1 MAGTATSSI
10 LQFATWQSS
19 VDVSFWEKLAALKVD
34 SQGLKEED
42 VAIHGFFT
50 PSSHS
55 QLPSFLS
62 LSSASFPPSPPPPPR
77 FQLIPP
83 GNTTNTTDV
92 TTDADVTT
100 AADVSSTADVTTT
113 PGSSS
118 VSNSSGASSSD
129 ITNSSSSSSSS
140 TIAKGSDRRSVVT
153 SSSRNV
159 VSSDGRS
166 VVAGV
171 LRIANTV
178 ESFRGFDRRK
188 MMEGVSQQLWRDM
201 LSGEAV
207 RHPSLLNA
215 FFLLVYPDI
224 KHWRFHYAFA
234 FPALALPSPATLASA
249 PLSAGQAFSP
259 QLAEAMERECER
271 WREAAQGKEA
281 REAELGA
288 PRGEHAQRGEEND
301 HREEEAVR
309 EGVAE
314 LREGE
319 EEGQQAE
326 QKSRSEGDE
335 KGEAGA
341 DETAAA
347 AAAADVR
354 LASEDMERGAPFFLV
369 HTDFSNQA
377 HPSVKAHPLSEYQ
390 RLASAAASP
399 TASATPTSS
408 SSSSSPPSLIIAF
421 FDPCHLPLSPGW
433 PLRNLLLLASL
444 RWQATSLHVL
454 CLRQRHGRFSLHHS
468 LLLHVQIPLPPA
480 GWLDPLSAP
489 ATCPS
494 ATGWELN
501 SKGRTGARCADLAP
515 LMDPARLA
523 DEAASLNLK
532 LMRWRVLPQLQ
543 LERLNAA
550 KCLLLGAGTLGCQVA
565 RSLLHTSG
573 HRLAIPM
580 PGHPVSASESPR
592 VQADVAALLALI
604 RQSDA
609 VFLLTDTRESRWL
622 PTLLCAAEGKIA
634 INAALGFDSF
644 LVMRHGAPPVP
655 LDNTLATAA
664 PDSAPAESV
673 SAPAESASESGGLG
687 SSSSANAASHASE
700 AEPAP
705 AAEAVSAVRASAYE
719 PSNAPPSASA
729 PIPASRPASAPAS
742 PSPKRLGCYFCNDV
756 VAPLN
761 STTHR
766 TLDQQCTV
774 TRPGLATIAGALAVE
789 LLVGLLHHPLGIAAP
804 AEDTTT
810 DNFHSASSPSS
821 SHVSSPLGPLPHQL
835 RGFLSSFS
843 QLPITGFAFHQ
854 CTACSPTVVSAYR
867 ERGFAFLMD
876 AFNEPKY
883 LEEITGL
890 DKLHAATVEIEV
902 DWDDSEDDSFKDLES
917 V

>member
-1 MAGTATSSI
+1 MAGEATSSI

-19 VDVSFWEKLAALKVD
+19 VDVSFWEKLASLKVD

-77 FQLIPP
+77 FHLIQPSD
-83 GNTTNTTDV
+83 TTNTSDV
-92 TTDADVTT
+92 T
-100 AADVSSTADVTTT
+100 TADVTTPAEVSAAGDVIAT
-113 PGSSS
+113 AGSSS
-118 VSNSSGASSSD
+118 SAVSSIGQITSASSTD
-129 ITNSSSSSSSS
+129 VANSSSRS
-140 TIAKGSDRRSVVT
+140 TSNESRSVVT
-153 SSSRNV
+153 TG
-159 VSSDGRS
+159 DGRS

-178 ESFRGFDRRK
+178 ESFRAFDRRK
-188 MMEGVSQQLWRDM
+188 MMEGVAQQLWQDM
-201 LSGEAV
+201 LSGKAE

-215 FFLLVYPDI
+215 FLLLVYPDI

-234 FPALALPSPATLASA
+234 FPALALPSPATLASP
-249 PLSAGQAFSP
+249 PLPATQALSP
-259 QLAEAMERECER
+259 QLAEAIEKACEQWRQEGSGRGAMEEETG
-271 WREAAQGKEA
+271 AFTG
-281 REAELGA
+281 EAESPEGG
-288 PRGEHAQRGEEND
+288 RENIEEGS
-301 HREEEAVR
+301 AK
-309 EGVAE
+309 
-314 LREGE
+314 EGE
-319 EEGQQAE
+319 
-326 QKSRSEGDE
+326 SESTQGENFRPTPVE
-335 KGEAGA
+335 K
-341 DETAAA
+341 
-347 AAAADVR
+347 
-354 LASEDMERGAPFFLV
+354 RGSPFFLLCIDSTTFGTSSTQPTV
-369 HTDFSNQA
+369 TAN
-377 HPSVKAHPLSEYQ
+377 PLTEYR
-390 RLASAAASP
+390 RLATQKESIASP
-399 TASATPTSS
+399 SS
-408 SSSSSPPSLIIAF
+408 TSPPSLLLIAF

-454 CLRQRHGRFSLHHS
+454 CLRQRHGRISLHHS
-468 LLLHVQIPLPPA
+468 LLLNVQIPPPPA
-480 GWLDPLSAP
+480 DWLDPLTAP

-501 SKGRTGARCADLAP
+501 AKGRTGARCADLAP

-532 LMRWRVLPQLQ
+532 LMRWRVMPQLQ
-543 LERLNAA
+543 LERLNAT

-565 RSLLHTSG
+565 RSLLAWGIRDITLVDYGAVSYSNPVRQCLFSLKHCLNGGAPKAQAAAEALKEILPTARTSG

-580 PGHPVSASESPR
+580 PGHPVSPSEASR

-622 PTLLCAAEGKIA
+622 PTLLCAAEGKVA
-634 INAALGFDSF
+634 INTALGFDSF
-644 LVMRHGAPPVP
+644 LVMRHGEPPLP
-655 LDNTLATAA
+655 LHAT
-664 PDSAPAESV
+664 SAPAASESARAAPE
-673 SAPAESASESGGLG
+673 SAPAAPESA
-687 SSSSANAASHASE
+687 
-700 AEPAP
+700 
-705 AAEAVSAVRASAYE
+705 
-719 PSNAPPSASA
+719 PS
-729 PIPASRPASAPAS
+729 
-742 PSPKRLGCYFCNDV
+742 KRLGCYFCNDV

-761 STTHR
+761 STAHR

-774 TRPGLATIAGALAVE
+774 TRPGLAAIAGALAVE

-804 AEDTTT
+804 AEDTTA
-810 DNFHSASSPSS
+810 DGFPSS
-821 SHVSSPLGPLPHQL
+821 STSSTSSSSSAHLCSPLGPLPHQL

-854 CTACSPTVVSAYR
+854 CSACSPTVVSAYR

-876 AFNEPKY
+876 AFNDSTY
-883 LEEITGL
+883 LERITGL

-902 DWDDSEDDSFKDLES
+902 DWDDSEDDISEDFGELES
-917 V
+917 E